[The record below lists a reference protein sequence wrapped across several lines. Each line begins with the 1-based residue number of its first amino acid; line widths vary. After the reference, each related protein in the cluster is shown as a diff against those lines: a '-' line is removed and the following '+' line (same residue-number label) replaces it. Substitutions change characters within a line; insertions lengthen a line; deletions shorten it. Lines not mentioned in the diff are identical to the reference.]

1 MAACHRPVPTWFTI
15 SRAQYPPLIS
25 LNLFFGQRNRKS
37 RRPVLFFCFY
47 REIRERLRRRRR
59 RNRRAPHNFA
69 AIESIGNCNFR
80 RVETVTSLRPIS
92 VFPRKKNTNQNDAEI
107 HRERPS
113 GEPTTKYEENA
124 INSALLRREGKR
136 RFLTR
141 SISIASFCSVKE
153 LRVFC
158 FMDRSVLA
166 MFSRVP
172 SMFDHC
178 RSVGV

>member
-92 VFPRKKNTNQNDAEI
+92 VFPRKKK
-107 HRERPS
+107 H
-113 GEPTTKYEENA
+113 EPKRRRNPPRTP
-124 INSALLRREGKR
+124 LRRTNNKIRRKRHQFGTFTARGKTP
-136 RFLTR
+136 FSN
-141 SISIASFCSVKE
+141 SINFNRILLFRKRVTSILFHG
-153 LRVFC
+153 
-158 FMDRSVLA
+158 
-166 MFSRVP
+166 P
-172 SMFDHC
+172 
-178 RSVGV
+178 